1 MTLQELLDLIA
12 AGNSEALAAALQDP
26 DIDLGELESAALAAF
41 QDIRARQADG
51 LTAEDLTALEAL
63 ADGVEAVRGETTR
76 RETVRAEQQAAADAI
91 AARIDPPAPAAER
104 DGDGEGTGAEG
115 TAEGEGGAAAPEVGA
130 GEGAGGEP
138 GDGQAAEQPQA
149 VAAAGTPPAPAA
161 PAVPAA
167 RPRVNLSAIRRQAP
181 AATPP
186 RVAGAALLAAA
197 NVPNL
202 NAGSEIDMDA
212 LAAAAISRFG
222 TMPTPSQNYQGRIQH
237 GLAMI
242 RKEFPEELYADGSAD
257 DEVLAL
263 AADERRLQGGSL
275 VAAGS
280 WCAPSETWYDIAC
293 ERETMA
299 GMLSIPEVMAA
310 RGGIRWTQ
318 GPDFSELYSHS
329 GYFIMT
335 EAQADAAEEK
345 PCFEIPCTDFDE
357 CRLDAI
363 GVCLSAGILTN
374 RAWPELISRFIRGT
388 LVAHA
393 HRYNAETIR
402 RIVAGSTPVALPASI
417 FSAAVDTLGAI
428 ELQIWDYRYRHR
440 MSPEATLEM
449 VAPYWLL
456 GVLRSDLA
464 KRNGFDNPLNVSDAM
479 IREWFTLRG
488 ASPQWVY
495 DWQDGYGT
503 PPGTIGGATPPT
515 EWPDEVQILLY
526 AAGTWVRATQDIIT
540 LDAVYD
546 STLFKINR
554 YNALFT
560 EEGLC
565 VIQRC
570 PDSRLLTVPLCPT
583 GRSGAQA
590 EPACVGV

>member
-12 AGNSEALAAALQDP
+12 AGNTDALAAALADKSLDLRGLENEALDAFQAIRARQGEGLTDDDMNALEALAAA
-26 DIDLGELESAALAAF
+26 
-41 QDIRARQADG
+41 
-51 LTAEDLTALEAL
+51 
-63 ADGVEAVRGETTR
+63 V
-76 RETVRAEQQAAADAI
+76 ETVRAEDGRREQAIAEQAAAADAI
-91 AARIDPPAPAAER
+91 AARITPSAEGET
-104 DGDGEGTGAEG
+104 GDGE
-115 TAEGEGGAAAPEVGA
+115 TAGEGEGGESGDQVADE
-130 GEGAGGEP
+130 GGEQP
-138 GDGQAAEQPQA
+138 AEGEQQVEA
-149 VAAAGTPPAPAA
+149 VAAAATPPAPQQPSLPA
-161 PAVPAA
+161 PRPA
-167 RPRVNLSAIRRQAP
+167 PRVNLSQIRRHAP
-181 AATPP
+181 TQTPP
-186 RVAGAALLAAA
+186 NPRGAALLAAA
-197 NVPNL
+197 NVPGV
-202 NAGSEIDMDA
+202 NAGETLDVEQ
-212 LAAAAISRFG
+212 LAVAAISRFG
-222 TMPTPSQNYQGRIQH
+222 TMPTPNQNYSGRVQH
-237 GLAMI
+237 GLAVI
-242 RKEFPEELYADGSAD
+242 RKDVPDELRADGAND

-263 AADERRLQGGSL
+263 AADEHRLPGGSL
-275 VAAGS
+275 TAAGG

-299 GMLSIPEVMAA
+299 GLLSIPEVNAT

-329 GYFIMT
+329 GYFIQT
-335 EAQADAAEEK
+335 EAQAEAATPK
-345 PCFEIPCTDFDE
+345 PCFEIPCEDFQE

-374 RAWPELISRFIRGT
+374 RAWPELIARFIRGT

-402 RIVAGSTPVALPASI
+402 RMVAGSTTINVPANQ

-428 ELQIWDYRYRHR
+428 ELQVWDYRYRHR

-449 VAPYWLL
+449 VAPFWLL

-464 KRNGFDNPLNVSDAM
+464 KRNAYDDPLNVSDAD
-479 IREWFTLRG
+479 IRSWFAMRG
-488 ASPQWVY
+488 VSAQFVY

-515 EWPDEVQILLY
+515 QWPATVELLLY

-560 EEGLC
+560 EEGVC
-565 VIQRC
+565 VIMRC
-570 PDSRLLTVPLCPT
+570 PDSRRLVIPICPT
-583 GRSGAQA
+583 GHSSAQI
-590 EPACVGV
+590 EPVCVGV